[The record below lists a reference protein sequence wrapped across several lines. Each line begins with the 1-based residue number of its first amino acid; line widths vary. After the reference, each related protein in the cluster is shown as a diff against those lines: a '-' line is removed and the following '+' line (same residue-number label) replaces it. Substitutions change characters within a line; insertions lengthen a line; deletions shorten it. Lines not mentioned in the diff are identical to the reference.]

1 MAAPGCRRWRNKA
14 VKRAGSL
21 QGRWAAPHQT
31 PHQMNGLNAAV
42 NEVILLGSS
51 GPFLGVAESGELSS
65 GQELVSEASAQ
76 LQPTAGIKASDSTT
90 RVSLSLSVKW
100 KRMKYYTQKA

>member
-21 QGRWAAPHQT
+21 QGRWAAPHQ
-31 PHQMNGLNAAV
+31 MNGLNAAV

-51 GPFLGVAESGELSS
+51 DPFLGVAESGELSS
-65 GQELVSEASAQ
+65 GQELVSEASAE
-76 LQPTAGIKASDSTT
+76 LQPSAGIRASDSTT
-90 RVSLSLSVKW
+90 RVSPSLSVKW